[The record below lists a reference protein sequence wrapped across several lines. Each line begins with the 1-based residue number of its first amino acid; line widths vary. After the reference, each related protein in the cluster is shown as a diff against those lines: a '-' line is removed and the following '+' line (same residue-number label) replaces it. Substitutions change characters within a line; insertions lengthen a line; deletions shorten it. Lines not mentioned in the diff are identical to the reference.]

1 MGIKELE
8 KIRHL
13 YLETTYREMEN
24 EGIRRHK
31 KHQILIAKS
40 VKEYLEDLKAQLA
53 ANSSDDG
60 SNKSS

>member
-1 MGIKELE
+1 
-8 KIRHL
+8 
-13 YLETTYREMEN
+13 MEN

-40 VKEYLEDLKAQLA
+40 VKEYLEDLKVQLD

-60 SNKSS
+60 SFKSS